1 MQPANPN
8 GPSPNQPPP
17 NPPGAPQQILFPP
30 LGTKYAN
37 LPVHFTGFN
46 LSTRVDHMGWR
57 CHDVSCL
64 VINSMLYPLC
74 RQCHLQREAGAHA
87 LGPQHEFI
95 GILVHVDGR
104 TNEHWYYPDTLAIQE
119 MYRGSAPRDL
129 LKSGSP
135 PVSWRPGGID
145 GIDGINPNN
154 NPTAAERSGNP
165 GVGAQNNLSAP
176 LGAVDAVG
184 TNGEGS
190 AARTGEVIEVSH
202 MGGGVENG
210 RNGEVD
216 DEDLE
221 EPEEQEE
228 EDAQSKR
235 QGKQPARQAQS
246 KKRKKLPENGGEA
259 QGGATGSGSGKR
271 KKRA

>member
-1 MQPANPN
+1 MQPADLN

-17 NPPGAPQQILFPP
+17 NPPGAFRRIPLPP
-30 LGTKYAN
+30 LGTKYAH
-37 LPVHFTGFN
+37 LPVHFTGIN

-64 VINSMLYPLC
+64 AINSMPYPRC

-87 LGPQHEFI
+87 LGPQYEFI
-95 GILVHVDGR
+95 GILVDVDGR
-104 TNEHWYYPDTLAIQE
+104 TNEHWYYPNTLAIRE

-129 LKSGSP
+129 LKAGSP

-145 GIDGINPNN
+145 GIDGIDPNN
-154 NPTAAERSGNP
+154 NPRAAERSGNP
-165 GVGAQNNLSAP
+165 GVGAQNNTSAP
-176 LGAVDAVG
+176 LRAVDAVG
-184 TNGEGS
+184 TSGEGR

-228 EDAQSKR
+228 EAQSKS
-235 QGKQPARQAQS
+235 QGKQPARQAQL
-246 KKRKKLPENGGEA
+246 KKRKKQPENGGEA